1 MCCSQLRVLL
11 PGAAFLNF
19 SLRKSLSPVRALG
32 LMQHEMF
39 QTRKATPKG
48 GGVENEAAGVGV
60 RLPTAIVLALMV
72 RCHQMCSVAGRR
84 DDLIL
89 YFAGALVK

>member
-32 LMQHEMF
+32 LLQHEMF

-60 RLPTAIVLALMV
+60 RLPTIVLALMV

-84 DDLIL
+84 HDLIL

>member
-1 MCCSQLRVLL
+1 M
-11 PGAAFLNF
+11 
-19 SLRKSLSPVRALG
+19 RALG
-32 LMQHEMF
+32 LLQHEMF
-39 QTRKATPKG
+39 QTRKATPKV

-60 RLPTAIVLALMV
+60 RLPTIVLALMV
-72 RCHQMCSVAGRR
+72 RRHQMCSVAGRR